1 MLMKEVLNLVD
12 TNELLNGK
20 DFSKMSE
27 HEQDKVARNILKQLQ
42 SFQKNKDT

>member
-12 TNELLNGK
+12 AKDLLNGK
-20 DFSKMSE
+20 NFSKMSG

-42 SFQKNKDT
+42 SFQKK